1 MSITSAFAIYFVLWW
16 LVLFA
21 VLPWGVRTQEEG
33 GEVVPGSNPSSP
45 QRPMLGRKLIAT
57 TLISAAIFVALYG
70 VIVYGGLTL
79 DDIPLLPDFS
89 RPI

>member
-1 MSITSAFAIYFVLWW
+1 MPITSGLAIYFVLWW

-21 VLPWGVRTQEEG
+21 VLPWGVRTQADR
-33 GEVVPGSNPSSP
+33 GEVVPGSEPGSP
-45 QRPMLGRKLIAT
+45 ERPMLVRKLVAT
-57 TLISAAIFVALYG
+57 TLIAAVIFGVFYG
-70 VIVYGGLTL
+70 IVMWGGLTL